1 MLQSPTSYKA
11 KENKDPDVHSL
22 KESLTEPHAAEFWCS
37 MDDEVAS
44 LESKETWTVIPC
56 SSLPPG
62 TKVVPGTWVQR
73 IKRLP
78 DGQLSKFKS

>member
-1 MLQSPTSYKA
+1 
-11 KENKDPDVHSL
+11 
-22 KESLTEPHAAEFWCS
+22 

-44 LESKETWTVIPC
+44 LESKETWTVIPR